1 MKPALAIIV
10 FVFSAGLVLSAQN
23 LVAQTSAAQTSGGAP
38 QPVPAPSLDASL
50 ALIQQAT
57 HATDTDISKL
67 RIEKWKTDAAQKQQ
81 FLQMAAS
88 LQKNITNAVPGLITD
103 VQNSKGSVSATFKL
117 YHNLNVLFE
126 FLSSL
131 DDAAGSLGSQEE
143 YELLTNDAAALDSAR
158 RNLSVYIQQAVTTLE
173 DKVKQ
178 AEAPPPAPTPLPAK
192 KVVVDNEDP
201 KKPATPKKKKTS
213 SLPAQPSRAS
223 N

>member
-38 QPVPAPSLDASL
+38 QPVPAPSLD
-50 ALIQQAT
+50 
-57 HATDTDISKL
+57 
-67 RIEKWKTDAAQKQQ
+67 TDAAQKQQ